1 MDDIPPSYEAAT
13 QHDYWS
19 IIAGYV
25 QSSDDLCAASRVC
38 RRWHEI
44 YTPLLW
50 GNPAFH
56 FETEDD
62 KVYGSVSSLLLLLL
76 LLKLT
81 NSSGLDKI
89 QAKLDMAQAE
99 LYDSPRREWLRD
111 ALERLPNLQSLLVS
125 QLPFFDHA
133 SLLALR
139 NSCNPSPADDE
150 KRPSFPL
157 RLLIATQC
165 TNTTPRSLADAFLA
179 FPHLVFLDLS
189 RTLGARDAAVLSKL
203 GHMTSLQI
211 LKLSGIQLRDED
223 VRVLSDAIGIRVR
236 SLDVRNNLLTDNAI
250 RTLLRS
256 CFLVVDKPQDAGDRR
271 SGELSGAEEEDWPSD
286 ILKPDPAVLDE
297 FRDES
302 FDLRYLRRLTRGVV
316 SRLPSEDQAHAG
328 ITHLYISNNY
338 LTIDGL
344 SSLIRSGRLH
354 VLDAGTVDTA
364 RVIDRPSSSASAQAT
379 NLHSR
384 TFGLPGAEKLTSV
397 LAKCASKNLTSLRV
411 DHSVVTKSTIIKA
424 EKAEP
429 DIHELSSDGG
439 LQELPMPSPGY
450 ESALRSSERSE
461 TSGDPVK
468 IVLSPPAPAPTSAY
482 QDPKTYSQ
490 ITRNGKFSFQVM
502 DQQDKIIEEEDEG
515 NPIMT
520 ATGLEPAAQAINGIQ
535 SPISPVSPLENSLDM
550 AMYHA
555 ASCQPSSPQLSFS
568 TINKQRKDLQQR
580 QSSQLHGLLPSML
593 PRLRSLILT
602 DVPCYDY
609 SGQVTDA
616 LIQFIT
622 YCASEAE
629 LAKLQVDLESKYSIA
644 PHENGPRPTRQ
655 NVEAIFALRR
665 ITLEMSPPNSSSPAN
680 ALPAGSPKTSRTT
693 NNTLR
698 TKSSTEDPDSEAF
711 WAAQENDFSFFD
723 HEEECGL
730 PSTEPG
736 SRTPILTISEKMNV
750 PQDCNAASPSMQRQS
765 QATTNTGPG
774 GKDVI
779 QQLVKFRKDRKAA
792 FEEAVKRGERTVE
805 GYWPGEVKVVRWQG
819 GKTGMVDYYGN
830 QFEKG
835 YFYR

>member
-50 GNPAFH
+50 GNPASH
-56 FETEDD
+56 FGTEDD
-62 KVYGSVSSLLLLLL
+62 KVYVALTRFKRSLTWVRPTVTS
-76 LLKLT
+76 LT
-81 NSSGLDKI
+81 HTLH
-89 QAKLDMAQAE
+89 LPPAQAE
-99 LYDSPRREWLRD
+99 LYDGPRREWLRD
-111 ALERLPNLQSLLVS
+111 VLERLPNLQSLLVS

-133 SLLALR
+133 SLLALH
-139 NSCNPSPADDE
+139 NSCNSSSADDE

-157 RLLIATQC
+157 RLLIAIQC

-189 RTLGARDAAVLSKL
+189 GTLGARDAAVLSKL

-250 RTLLRS
+250 RALLRS
-256 CFLVVDKPQDAGDRR
+256 CFLVVDNAQDAGGRR
-271 SGELSGAEEEDWPSD
+271 SGDLSGVAEEDWPLD
-286 ILKPDPAVLDE
+286 VLKPDPAVLDE

-302 FDLRYLRRLTRGVV
+302 FDLRYLRRLTQGVV

-429 DIHELSSDGG
+429 DLHELGSDGG
-439 LQELPMPSPGY
+439 LQELPVSSLGY
-450 ESALRSSERSE
+450 ESAVRSSERFE
-461 TSGDPVK
+461 LSGDPVQ

-482 QDPKTYSQ
+482 QDPETSSQ
-490 ITRNGKFSFQVM
+490 ITRNGKFSSQVM
-502 DQQDKIIEEEDEG
+502 DQQDRIIEEEDDER

-520 ATGLEPAAQAINGIQ
+520 ATGLGPAAQAINGIQ
-535 SPISPVSPLENSLDM
+535 SPISPVSPLENSP
-550 AMYHA
+550 MYHA
-555 ASCQPSSPQLSFS
+555 ASCLPSSPQLSFS
-568 TINKQRKDLQQR
+568 TINKQRQDLQQR
-580 QSSQLHGLLPSML
+580 QFSQLHGLLPSML
-593 PRLRSLILT
+593 PRLRSLVLT

-680 ALPAGSPKTSRTT
+680 ALPVGSPKMSRTT
-693 NNTLR
+693 NNTFR

-723 HEEECGL
+723 DEEECGL
-730 PSTEPG
+730 TPIEPG
-736 SRTPILTISEKMNV
+736 SRTPISSIPEKMTVSQAYNT
-750 PQDCNAASPSMQRQS
+750 ASPTTQRQP
-765 QATTNTGPG
+765 QATTNSSPG

-779 QQLVKFRKDRKAA
+779 QQLVKFRRDRKKA
-792 FEEAVKRGERTVE
+792 FEDAVKRGERTVE

-835 YFYR
+835 YIYR

>member
-50 GNPAFH
+50 GNPASH
-56 FETEDD
+56 FGTEDD
-62 KVYGSVSSLLLLLL
+62 KVYVALTRFKRSLTWVRPTVTS
-76 LLKLT
+76 LT
-81 NSSGLDKI
+81 HTLH
-89 QAKLDMAQAE
+89 LPPAQAE
-99 LYDSPRREWLRD
+99 LYDGPRREWLRD
-111 ALERLPNLQSLLVS
+111 VLERLPNLQSLLVS

-139 NSCNPSPADDE
+139 NSCNSSPADDE

-189 RTLGARDAAVLSKL
+189 GTLGARDAAVLSKL

-250 RTLLRS
+250 RALLRS
-256 CFLVVDKPQDAGDRR
+256 CFLVGDNAQDAGGRR
-271 SGELSGAEEEDWPSD
+271 SGDLSGVAEEDWPSD
-286 ILKPDPAVLDE
+286 VLKPDPAVLDE

-302 FDLRYLRRLTRGVV
+302 FDLRYLRRLTQGVV

-328 ITHLYISNNY
+328 ITHLYVSNNY

-429 DIHELSSDGG
+429 DLHELGSDGG
-439 LQELPMPSPGY
+439 LQELPVSSPGY
-450 ESALRSSERSE
+450 ESAVRSSERFE
-461 TSGDPVK
+461 LSGDPVQ

-482 QDPKTYSQ
+482 QDPETSTQ
-490 ITRNGKFSFQVM
+490 IARNGKFSSQVM
-502 DQQDKIIEEEDEG
+502 DQQDKNIEEEDEG
-515 NPIMT
+515 SPIMT
-520 ATGLEPAAQAINGIQ
+520 ATGLGPAAQAINGIQ
-535 SPISPVSPLENSLDM
+535 SPISPVSPLENSPDM
-550 AMYHA
+550 AMHHA
-555 ASCQPSSPQLSFS
+555 ASCLPSSPQLSFS
-568 TINKQRKDLQQR
+568 TINKQRQDLQQR

-602 DVPCYDY
+602 DVPSYDY
-609 SGQVTDA
+609 SGQVTDS

-622 YCASEAE
+622 YCAGEAE

-680 ALPAGSPKTSRTT
+680 ALPVGSPKTSRTT
-693 NNTLR
+693 NNTFR

-723 HEEECGL
+723 DEEECGL

-736 SRTPILTISEKMNV
+736 SRTLISTISEKMTV
-750 PQDCNAASPSMQRQS
+750 PQGYNAASPTMQRQP

-792 FEEAVKRGERTVE
+792 FEDAVKRGERTVE
-805 GYWPGEVKVVRWQG
+805 GYWPGEMKVVRWQG
-819 GKTGMVDYYGN
+819 GKTGIVDYYGK

-835 YFYR
+835 YIYR

>member
-50 GNPAFH
+50 GNPASH
-56 FETEDD
+56 FGTEDD
-62 KVYGSVSSLLLLLL
+62 RVY
-76 LLKLT
+76 
-81 NSSGLDKI
+81 
-89 QAKLDMAQAE
+89 AQAE

-111 ALERLPNLQSLLVS
+111 VLERLPNLQSLLVS

-139 NSCNPSPADDE
+139 NSCNSSPADDE

-189 RTLGARDAAVLSKL
+189 GTLGARDAAVLSKL

-223 VRVLSDAIGIRVR
+223 VQVLSDAIGIRVR

-256 CFLVVDKPQDAGDRR
+256 CFLVVDKPQDAGGRR
-271 SGELSGAEEEDWPSD
+271 SGEPSGAEEEGWPSD

-302 FDLRYLRRLTRGVV
+302 FDMRYLRRLTQGVV

-344 SSLIRSGRLH
+344 SSLVRSGRLH

-439 LQELPMPSPGY
+439 LQELPVSSPGY
-450 ESALRSSERSE
+450 ESAVRSSECFE
-461 TSGDPVK
+461 TSGDPVQ
-468 IVLSPPAPAPTSAY
+468 IVLSPPALAPTSAY
-482 QDPKTYSQ
+482 QDPELSSQ
-490 ITRNGKFSFQVM
+490 ITRNGKFSSQVM
-502 DQQDKIIEEEDEG
+502 DQRDKIIEEEDEG

-520 ATGLEPAAQAINGIQ
+520 ATGLGPAAQAINGIQ

-555 ASCQPSSPQLSFS
+555 PSCLPSSPQLSFS
-568 TINKQRKDLQQR
+568 TINKQRQDLQQR

-593 PRLRSLILT
+593 PRLRSLTLT

-665 ITLEMSPPNSSSPAN
+665 ITLEMSPPHSSSPAN
-680 ALPAGSPKTSRTT
+680 ALPAGSPKTSRAT

-711 WAAQENDFSFFD
+711 WAAQENDFSFFNE
-723 HEEECGL
+723 EEECGL
-730 PSTEPG
+730 PSIEPG
-736 SRTPILTISEKMNV
+736 SRTAISTISEKM
-750 PQDCNAASPSMQRQS
+750 
-765 QATTNTGPG
+765 T
-774 GKDVI
+774 
-779 QQLVKFRKDRKAA
+779 
-792 FEEAVKRGERTVE
+792 
-805 GYWPGEVKVVRWQG
+805 
-819 GKTGMVDYYGN
+819 
-830 QFEKG
+830 
-835 YFYR
+835 

>member
-38 RRWHEI
+38 KRWHQI

-50 GNPAFH
+50 GNPASH
-56 FETEDD
+56 FGTEDD
-62 KVYGSVSSLLLLLL
+62 KLYLALTRFKRSLTWVRPTVTS
-76 LLKLT
+76 LT
-81 NSSGLDKI
+81 HTLR
-89 QAKLDMAQAE
+89 LPPAQAE
-99 LYDSPRREWLRD
+99 LYDVPRPEWLRD
-111 ALERLPNLQSLLVS
+111 FLERLPNLQSLLVS

-189 RTLGARDAAVLSKL
+189 RTLGARDAPVLSKL

-223 VRVLSDAIGIRVR
+223 VGVLSDAIGIRVR

-256 CFLVVDKPQDAGDRR
+256 CFLVADKPQDAGARR
-271 SGELSGAEEEDWPSD
+271 PGELSGAAEEDWPSGV
-286 ILKPDPAVLDE
+286 LKPDPAVLDE
-297 FRDES
+297 FRDER
-302 FDLRYLRRLTRGVV
+302 FDLRYLRRLTQGVV

-328 ITHLYISNNY
+328 ITHLYISNNH
-338 LTIDGL
+338 LTVDGL

-364 RVIDRPSSSASAQAT
+364 RLIDRPSSSASTQAT
-379 NLHSR
+379 NFHNR

-411 DHSVVTKSTIIKA
+411 DHSLVTKSTIIKA

-429 DIHELSSDGG
+429 DSQELSSDGG
-439 LQELPMPSPGY
+439 LQELPLSSPAY
-450 ESALRSSERSE
+450 ESALRSSERFG
-461 TSGDPVK
+461 TPRDPVQT
-468 IVLSPPAPAPTSAY
+468 ILSPPAPAPTSAY
-482 QDPKTYSQ
+482 QDPETGSQ
-490 ITRNGKFSFQVM
+490 ITRDGKSSSQAM

-520 ATGLEPAAQAINGIQ
+520 ATGLGPAAQAINSIQ
-535 SPISPVSPLENSLDM
+535 SPTSPVRPLENSLDM
-550 AMYHA
+550 ATYHA
-555 ASCQPSSPQLSFS
+555 AGPLPSNPQLSFS
-568 TINKQRKDLQQR
+568 TINKQRQDLQQR
-580 QSSQLHGLLPSML
+580 QSSQPHGLLPSML
-593 PRLRSLILT
+593 SRLRSLTLT
-602 DVPCYDY
+602 GVPYYDF
-609 SGQVTDA
+609 SGQVIDA
-616 LIQFIT
+616 LIQFIR
-622 YCASEAE
+622 YCASETE

-665 ITLEMSPPNSSSPAN
+665 ITLEMGPPNSSSPAN
-680 ALPAGSPKTSRTT
+680 ALTAGSPKPSRTT
-693 NNTLR
+693 NNTFR

-723 HEEECGL
+723 DQEDL
-730 PSTEPG
+730 PSIDPR
-736 SRTPILTISEKMNV
+736 SRIPLSKISEKMNV
-750 PQDCNAASPSMQRQS
+750 PQDHNAASPTMQQ
-765 QATTNTGPG
+765 QPQTTTNTSPG

-792 FEEAVKRGERTVE
+792 FEDAVKRGERTVE
-805 GYWPGEVKVVRWQG
+805 GHWPGEVKVVRWQG
-819 GKTGMVDYYGN
+819 GQTGMVDYYGN

-835 YFYR
+835 YVYR